1 MTLDPKTQIM
11 VRKHAKLEYKGSCY
25 CEKEPVKLLKNIKT
39 WAFFK
44 SPQKGKVVRLFKLL
58 IKHKIFCTDLL
69 FSLETV
75 TEM

>member
-11 VRKHAKLEYKGSCY
+11 ERKHAKLEYKGSCY

-44 SPQKGKVVRLFKLL
+44 SPQKRQGGPTF
-58 IKHKIFCTDLL
+58 
-69 FSLETV
+69 
-75 TEM
+75 